1 MSEAALRDDHK
12 TGLFH
17 KDFAANGADLPGV
30 GLDWLDARRGE
41 AMKAFAKTGIPT
53 RRVEAWK
60 YTDLAAVLQ
69 SDLEPA
75 TPFRGHVAKSAALA
89 DPFAGVSGPRLVL
102 FNGFLYRGPDKAPK
116 EPEELE
122 IIDLG
127 CLGRET
133 PDWVKENLGKS
144 ASGADQTL
152 GAASLALMRG
162 GVAVR
167 VSGTSPAPLHLT
179 FVNPARGT
187 GLMSQS
193 RVLIVLEEDAS
204 LDLIETHV
212 GEGEEQLL
220 VNLGI
225 EIVLKKNA
233 RLNHVRLQAEA
244 GAVLHV
250 ASIGAR
256 LAVNARYRALFVAL
270 GARLSR
276 ADVNIKLAEPGA
288 EASLRCVSVI
298 GDTAHA
304 DVTTV
309 MDHAAPHTLSR
320 QLFKS
325 VVGGGARSVSQGR
338 VTIREG
344 AVKSDSHQLFKAV
357 LLGLRAEADAKPE
370 LEIFAD
376 DVVCGHGTAIGALD
390 ADAMFYLRA
399 RGLPEAEARSLLVR
413 AFLMDVI
420 EDFIDPAVNDVLW
433 QYIDKALSA
442 IGDTA

>member
-1 MSEAALRDDHK
+1 MSEAALHVDPK

-17 KDFAANGADLPGV
+17 TDFAANGADLPGA
-30 GLDWLDARRGE
+30 GLDWLDARRGK

-60 YTDLAAVLQ
+60 YTDLAAVLR

-75 TPFRGHVAKSAALA
+75 TPFRGRAAKSAALA

-122 IIDLG
+122 IVDLG
-127 CLGRET
+127 RLGRET
-133 PDWVKENLGKS
+133 PDWVKENLGMT

-167 VSGTSPAPLHLT
+167 VSRTPPAPLHLN
-179 FVNPARGT
+179 FVNPARGA

-220 VNLGI
+220 ANLGI

-244 GAVLHV
+244 DAVLHV
-250 ASIGAR
+250 ASVGAR
-256 LAVNARYRALFVAL
+256 LAANAHYHALFVAL

-276 ADVNIKLAEPGA
+276 ADMNIKLAEPGA
-288 EASLRCVSVI
+288 EANLRCVSVL
-298 GDTAHA
+298 GEPAHA

-325 VVGGGARSVSQGR
+325 VVGHS
-338 VTIREG
+338 
-344 AVKSDSHQLFKAV
+344 K
-357 LLGLRAEADAKPE
+357 
-370 LEIFAD
+370 
-376 DVVCGHGTAIGALD
+376 
-390 ADAMFYLRA
+390 
-399 RGLPEAEARSLLVR
+399 
-413 AFLMDVI
+413 
-420 EDFIDPAVNDVLW
+420 
-433 QYIDKALSA
+433 
-442 IGDTA
+442 